1 MKANQTISPLAHLGL
16 IPLLG
21 AILVRVCA
29 AGPTASAPSAGI
41 PGPPAK
47 PSVDPN
53 LSLPQT
59 PSKSGHFSRSRI
71 VIRQPGESPEH
82 VAERIL
88 PSGAD
93 SITKALEFQ
102 LPPLGRVILI
112 LYEASSDDPS
122 DVNDP
127 SVYRGWVLV
136 PEGTPDAY
144 RVEPLPSQPGGVG
157 RLMYEVK
164 SVFAADADGDGAP
177 EICILSEIEEAG
189 SGDRRRPFTDTDV
202 FKWSGSG
209 FKLLEQSDNRP
220 LYNLRNAAAVRA
232 RLKKVHLPQP
242 RR

>member
-1 MKANQTISPLAHLGL
+1 MKANQTMPPLAHLGL
-16 IPLLG
+16 IPLL
-21 AILVRVCA
+21 AALSLSVCA
-29 AGPTASAPSAGI
+29 AGSTVSAPSAGI
-41 PGPPAK
+41 PSPRAK
-47 PSVDPN
+47 HSVDPN
-53 LSLPQT
+53 LSLPHA
-59 PSKSGHFSRSRI
+59 PGNPGHVTRSRI
-71 VIRQPGESPEH
+71 VIRQPGESPEQL
-82 VAERIL
+82 AERIL
-88 PSGAD
+88 PSGAY
-93 SITKALEFQ
+93 SITKPLEFQ

-122 DVNDP
+122 DANDP

-144 RVEPLPSQPGGVG
+144 RVEPLPSQPAGVG

-164 SVFAADADGDGAP
+164 SVFAADADRDGAP

-189 SGDRRRPFTDTDV
+189 RGDSGRPFTDTDV

-209 FKLLEQSDNRP
+209 FKLLGQSDNRP